1 MFNGNIN
8 NKHYTDPEAYY
19 HDLNE
24 LSRKGENFTASCS
37 YSTKTETETPCPCK
51 KECSELDSFIKDNVV
66 DLEWLKKQYNNS
78 RNKANYIENLKSEFP
93 YTLSEKEAD
102 RLAAMSEADLATLM
116 DYVNTKDIQNDTE
129 RKYINDSIKKIDE
142 TYKSLDQERE
152 KIVNALKEVNKKIED
167 LLKVRENYE
176 DQDVMCK
183 ALSSIYS
190 DLMKRIE
197 DELNLEEFDLE
208 EFDDEEDFDAEVEEP
223 EKKKE
228 DKDSLTIE
236 DLVNSFKVLYN
247 KFLA

>member
-8 NKHYTDPEAYY
+8 NKHYTDPNEYY

-24 LSRKGENFTASCS
+24 LSKKGENFTASCS
-37 YSTKTETETPCPCK
+37 YSTKTETETPCTCK

-66 DLEWLKKQYNNS
+66 DLNWIKGQYNKS
-78 RNKANYIENLKSEFP
+78 IDKASYIKKLEASIP
-93 YTLSEKEAD
+93 YTLGEKEAD

-116 DYVNTKDIQNDTE
+116 DYVNTRDIQNETE
-129 RKYINDSIKKIDE
+129 REYINDSIKKIDE

-183 ALSSIYS
+183 VLSSVYS

-197 DELNLEEFDLE
+197 DELDLE
-208 EFDDEEDFDAEVEEP
+208 EFDDEEDFDDEVEEP
-223 EKKKE
+223 TEQKE

>member
-8 NKHYTDPEAYY
+8 NKHYTDPNEYY

-24 LSRKGENFTASCS
+24 LSKKGENFTASCS
-37 YSTKTETETPCPCK
+37 YSTKTETETPCTCK

-78 RNKANYIENLKSEFP
+78 LNKANYIEKLKSSIP
-93 YTLSEKEAD
+93 YTLSEGEAEK
-102 RLAAMSEADLATLM
+102 LKNMSEADLATLM
-116 DYVNTKDIQNDTE
+116 DYVNTRDIQNDTE

-152 KIVNALKEVNKKIED
+152 KIVNALKEINQKIED

-183 ALSSIYS
+183 VLSSVYS
-190 DLMKRIE
+190 DLMKCIE
-197 DELNLEEFDLE
+197 DELDLE
-208 EFDDEEDFDAEVEEP
+208 EFDDEEEDFDDEVEEP
-223 EKKKE
+223 AEQKE

-236 DLVNSFKVLYN
+236 DLVNSFKALYN